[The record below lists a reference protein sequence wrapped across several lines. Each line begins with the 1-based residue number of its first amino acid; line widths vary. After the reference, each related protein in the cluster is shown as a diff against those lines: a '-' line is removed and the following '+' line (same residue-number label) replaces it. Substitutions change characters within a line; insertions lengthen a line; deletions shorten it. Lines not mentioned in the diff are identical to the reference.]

1 METHVDNDTAL
12 KIDKINKKIE
22 EINQRRNGLHMTK
35 IEDELDQQ
43 ELNEYITTLNLTSE
57 QKSMIDGYQNSNARM
72 VKNRSAFFY
81 GMIIISVFTEAYLG
95 YAIIS
100 MILTPGLDLFNTI
113 FLYMMIAVFI
123 INGVYVLR
131 FLRILK

>member
-43 ELNEYITTLNLTSE
+43 ELDEYINTLNLTSE

>member
-43 ELNEYITTLNLTSE
+43 ELDEYINTLNLTSE
-57 QKSMIDGYQNSNARM
+57 QKSMVDGYQNSNARM